1 MAYLS
6 LSFQNII
13 TVGLIVFL
21 GNIVLRLAEIPL
33 GVDLNQDGTVETP
46 DSMDTFQE
54 IIAEQSFSKRGK
66 RK

>member
-33 GVDLNQDGTVETP
+33 GVDLNQDDTVETP
-46 DSMDTFQE
+46 DSMDTYQE
-54 IIAEQSFSKRGK
+54 IITGQSFSKRGK